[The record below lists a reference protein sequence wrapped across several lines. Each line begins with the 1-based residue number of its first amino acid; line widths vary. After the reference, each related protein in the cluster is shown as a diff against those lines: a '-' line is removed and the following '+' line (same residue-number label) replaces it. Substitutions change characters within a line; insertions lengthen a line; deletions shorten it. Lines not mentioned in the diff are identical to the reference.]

1 MIKGKEEKVISEL
14 ERIIAILK
22 DGKHGVDRFLQE
34 ESEDCM
40 NEFIEIK
47 LLIRRPLYKEKFHD

>member
-22 DGKHGVDRFLQE
+22 EGRHGVSRFVQE
-34 ESEDCM
+34 ESDDSI
-40 NEFIEIK
+40 NEFIDIK
-47 LLIRRPLYKEKFHD
+47 LTVRRPLYKDKYHD